1 MHTRTPF
8 IDINCCS
15 EYLSLIIPNTRNNF
29 SACKTRNIE
38 NYTLPRCKTELFKKL
53 IIPSTIQ
60 L

>member
-15 EYLSLIIPNTRNNF
+15 EYLSLIIPNTKNNF
-29 SACKTRNIE
+29 SAYKPRNIE
-38 NYTLPRCKTELFKKL
+38 NYTLPMCRTELFKKL
-53 IIPSTIQ
+53 IIPNTIQ